1 MSIFELQ
8 KFQIMKKLV
17 LIPFFVILCTIA
29 AKAQDPIPAL
39 SLYDIKNN
47 KVEISDYKG
56 DGKIQVFSFWATWCI
71 PCKEEL
77 NNIAEIYE
85 DWQKEYNVELI
96 AVSIDDAKTKAN
108 VKSYAE
114 GQGWTYTVI
123 LDTNKELHRLLGG
136 QSVPFTVVTDKTGS
150 IVEKHTG
157 YIEGDEYVLEDKL
170 KELSKQQ

>member
-1 MSIFELQ
+1 
-8 KFQIMKKLV
+8 MKKLV
-17 LIPFFVILCTIA
+17 LIPFFVLLGILA

-39 SLYDIKNN
+39 SLYDIKGN

-56 DGKIQVFSFWATWCI
+56 DGKIQVFSFWATWCV

-77 NNIAEIYE
+77 NNMAEIYE
-85 DWQKEYNVELI
+85 DWQKDYNVEII

-108 VKSYAE
+108 VKAYAE
-114 GQGWTYTVI
+114 GQGWTYTVV

-136 QSVPFTVVTDKTGS
+136 QSVPFTVVTDKTGN

-157 YIEGDEYVLEDKL
+157 YIEGDEYVLEEKI
-170 KELSKQQ
+170 KELSQQQ

>member
-1 MSIFELQ
+1 MPIFELQ

-17 LIPFFVILCTIA
+17 LIPFFVLLCTIA

-39 SLYDIKNN
+39 SLYDIKGN

-85 DWQKEYNVELI
+85 DWQKDYNVELI

-114 GQGWTYTVI
+114 GQGWK
-123 LDTNKELHRLLGG
+123 LTNSAPLI
-136 QSVPFTVVTDKTGS
+136 VPHSIAGS
-150 IVEKHTG
+150 MYRSEDVHTG
-157 YIEGDEYVLEDKL
+157 G
-170 KELSKQQ
+170 ELSDGWHQSTCLYRSTFALFSESGNLA

>member
-1 MSIFELQ
+1 MPIFELQ

-39 SLYDIKNN
+39 SLYDIKGN

-85 DWQKEYNVELI
+85 DWQKDYNVELI

-114 GQGWTYTVI
+114 GQGWTS
-123 LDTNKELHRLLGG
+123 KEEALAAISLNAAKIMG
-136 QSVPFTVVTDKTGS
+136 VADKTGS